1 MHRSLNS
8 VLPTNNV
15 RFTSNRLFVAT
26 LIAALSLS
34 GLVDIMCRYT
44 FYRYIAAGVF
54 SKCILN
60 KQDCCMDPVVYTRV
74 ATLQAWIREKA
85 SGVRDSKGCPKMMEV
100 GQYEC
105 SHCGTDLN
113 VMLPSRL

>member
-1 MHRSLNS
+1 MYRSRSPL
-8 VLPTNNV
+8 
-15 RFTSNRLFVAT
+15 
-26 LIAALSLS
+26 

-85 SGVRDSKGCPKMMEV
+85 PGVRDSKGCPKMIEV
-100 GQYEC
+100 GQYKC
-105 SHCGTDLN
+105 SPCGTDLI